1 MKSTSAVLMLA
12 SAVLALSFAAAPAA
26 TAQSSQSSSSPAAT
40 SSSTH
45 TSKKRTSTHRHRYSR
60 REPTQ
65 KAPTPQRIS
74 EIQSALS
81 RGGYYDGDPNGKWDS
96 NTIDAMQKFQ
106 SANGLTASGKIDS
119 LSLQKL
125 GLGSDIAGVSAP
137 RPLPPAGSAPVP
149 ASSAPPTPP
158 SAHLSATAPAPSSS
172 ASAASTPNA
181 DALANNS
188 SPAPKSP
195 QR

>member
-1 MKSTSAVLMLA
+1 MRSTSAISMLA
-12 SAVLALSFAAAPAA
+12 SAVLALSLVVAPAA
-26 TAQSSQSSSSPAAT
+26 TAQSSQSSGSPAVT

-60 REPTQ
+60 RQPTQ
-65 KAPTPQRIS
+65 KAPTPERIS

-81 RGGYYDGDPNGKWDS
+81 RGGYYDADPNGKWDS

-172 ASAASTPNA
+172 SASTPNA

-188 SPAPKSP
+188 SPTPKSP

>member
-1 MKSTSAVLMLA
+1 
-12 SAVLALSFAAAPAA
+12 
-26 TAQSSQSSSSPAAT
+26 
-40 SSSTH
+40 
-45 TSKKRTSTHRHRYSR
+45 
-60 REPTQ
+60 
-65 KAPTPQRIS
+65 
-74 EIQSALS
+74 LS

-137 RPLPPAGSAPVP
+137 RPLPPAGSAPMP
-149 ASSAPPTPP
+149 ASAPPTPP

-172 ASAASTPNA
+172 ASAPSIPNA